1 MKKLII
7 AVGVLAATLFC
18 IRPVTWARKNDV
30 TRNLTVFNR
39 LYKELTTFYVD
50 SVDADKA
57 ITAAI
62 EGMLGDIDPYTEYI
76 PQKDRE
82 TFEAVSS
89 GEYAGIGSYI
99 TTRGGDTFIS
109 EPSAGSP
116 AAEAGLRAGDRLV
129 VINGDSVRGMASD
142 EVSKRLKGQPGTEV
156 SITVWR
162 PYVGADSVKTF
173 RIKRRR
179 IIDNSIPW
187 HGIVRGSVGYIPI
200 TGFNEKTG
208 TEFRD
213 ALLDLK
219 KDPRL
224 KALINDLRDNGGGLL
239 ESAVKVL
246 GNFLPKGSE
255 VLRMRYKGSAANEKI
270 YKTTDKPV
278 DTELPLAVL
287 INEGTASASEILAG
301 AIQDLDRGIIVGRRT
316 FGKGLVQRPFPFPD
330 GSMVRLTVAR
340 YYTPS
345 GRCIQKPYHDGDD
358 DAYRDDLINRYKH
371 GEYLSEDSIVLPDS
385 LKYYTLKLHRPVY
398 GGGGI
403 LPDKFVPIDT
413 TGYSTYYRD
422 LMAKGVYNRIVTN
435 YIDANRKLL
444 KKSYK
449 TIGDFISGFEISQK
463 LIDDMVKL
471 GEEEGVP
478 YDEKGFETSK
488 ETILTILKGL
498 IARDLFDQEAYWRV
512 ANHLD
517 PVYLKAVE
525 IFTTP
530 GAYETT
536 LSHQ

>member
-1 MKKLII
+1 
-7 AVGVLAATLFC
+7 
-18 IRPVTWARKNDV
+18 
-30 TRNLTVFNR
+30 
-39 LYKELTTFYVD
+39 
-50 SVDADKA
+50 
-57 ITAAI
+57 
-62 EGMLGDIDPYTEYI
+62 
-76 PQKDRE
+76 
-82 TFEAVSS
+82 
-89 GEYAGIGSYI
+89 
-99 TTRGGDTFIS
+99 
-109 EPSAGSP
+109 
-116 AAEAGLRAGDRLV
+116 
-129 VINGDSVRGMASD
+129 
-142 EVSKRLKGQPGTEV
+142 
-156 SITVWR
+156 
-162 PYVGADSVKTF
+162 
-173 RIKRRR
+173 
-179 IIDNSIPW
+179 
-187 HGIVRGSVGYIPI
+187 
-200 TGFNEKTG
+200 
-208 TEFRD
+208 
-213 ALLDLK
+213 
-219 KDPRL
+219 
-224 KALINDLRDNGGGLL
+224 
-239 ESAVKVL
+239 
-246 GNFLPKGSE
+246 
-255 VLRMRYKGSAANEKI
+255 
-270 YKTTDKPV
+270 
-278 DTELPLAVL
+278 
-287 INEGTASASEILAG
+287 
-301 AIQDLDRGIIVGRRT
+301 
-316 FGKGLVQRPFPFPD
+316 
-330 GSMVRLTVAR
+330 MVRLTVAR

-478 YDEKGFETSK
+478 YDEKGFATSK